1 MADQFF
7 SRTPQPVVAPQ
18 RGGGVRFIAFGI
30 LLAFIMGAAATGA
43 LFWSGTLPMAKPT
56 ANTAPDRGK
65 VPLAATDKAALPAP
79 EPTADPALQA
89 AANRQGALETRIG
102 ALEQRLSQI
111 DLRTEAA
118 QGNAARSEG
127 LLVAFA
133 ARRALDRGAPLGFL
147 EYQLRLRFGDAQP
160 NAVKTVI
167 DAGSK
172 PVTLDQLV
180 AGLDA
185 LAPRL
190 SATPAAQLGTWETVK
205 RELAGLFVVRHDT
218 TPSTAPADRLGRIH
232 IAVVAGRID
241 DAIAEV
247 QRLPGAADAS
257 GWIADARRYAA
268 ARTALDQIETAALLE
283 PRTLRDGS
291 GKKVEQ
297 VSPAAP
303 TSPAPAS
310 PSPAASAT

>member
-7 SRTPQPVVAPQ
+7 TRTPQPAVIPA
-18 RGGGVRFIAFGI
+18 RGGRVRFIAIGI
-30 LLAFIMGAAATGA
+30 LMAFVMGAGAAAA
-43 LFWSGTLPMAKPT
+43 LFWSGTIPLTRETQSVSPQPG
-56 ANTAPDRGK
+56 R
-65 VPLAATDKAALPAP
+65 VPLAVVSRVAPPAS
-79 EPTADPALQA
+79 ADAPGLQA
-89 AANRQGALETRIG
+89 ATTRQGALETRIG
-102 ALEQRLSQI
+102 VLEQRLAQI

-133 ARRALDRGAPLGFL
+133 ARRALDRGTPLGFL

-167 DAGSK
+167 DTGSK
-172 PVTLDQLV
+172 PVTLDQLI

-218 TPSTAPADRLGRIH
+218 TPSTAPADRLERIH
-232 IAVVAGRID
+232 LAVVAGRIEE
-241 DAIAEV
+241 AINEV

-268 ARTALDQIETAALLE
+268 ARNALDQIETAALLE
-283 PRTLRDGS
+283 PRSLRDAAGR
-291 GKKVEQ
+291 KVEQ
-297 VSPAAP
+297 VSPAIP
-303 TSPAPAS
+303 PLTTPPSTAPAN
-310 PSPAASAT
+310 